1 MELLTSFDTT
11 GEDVSFFL
19 SFAICTASFALIS
32 SADTAKLLCSLL
44 DRNITLFPTEG
55 ANASVLT
62 AANRIENGA
71 TLNCM
76 VEVIPS

>member
-1 MELLTSFDTT
+1 MVLLTSFETT

-32 SADTAKLLCSLL
+32 SADTAKLLCSLV
-44 DRNITLFPTEG
+44 DRDISLFPTEG

-62 AANRIENGA
+62 AANRVEIGA
-71 TLNCM
+71 NLNCM
-76 VEVIPS
+76 IIPS